1 MSPLDPPVPARMSRV
16 AIVAPEP
23 SLRDALAVVAD
34 AGVVQLV
41 GGLPAPEGEELE
53 ALRRLERAAA
63 ENGRAGPSLAPEAV
77 DPGELEQ
84 LGRHDLLAGEVE
96 LERRAGA
103 AVRHGR
109 FAALVGWAPQSEL
122 AGLEERLA
130 ARGAGLVELPRP
142 AWVEP
147 PTLLPESR
155 GVRSFR
161 PLVDTYGA
169 LRYADVDPTPFAA
182 FSFVV
187 MFGMMF
193 GDVGQGLLLAGL
205 GVALSQA
212 RHGRFAPFRHLW
224 PFPVAAGLAA
234 AFFGLLYGEFFG
246 PTGVVPTIW
255 VKPTE
260 DPIVLLAAA
269 VAVGGVLL
277 ALSYGIGIVNRWREG
292 GPVAALTAP
301 SGIAGFLIF
310 LGLALAA
317 WGWYV
322 ESVALGI
329 LGGVLVLAGA
339 LLLGAGFHAE
349 AGRGAAAATQA
360 TVEVVDS
367 LIRVVANVI
376 SFARLAAFGLMHAAL
391 AEVVWDAT
399 TALWG
404 GAAGSVL
411 AIVVF
416 VVGNALTFA
425 LEALVAAVQALRLEY
440 YELFSR
446 IFAGEGRRFTPW
458 HIPLDTRMEAVWKP

>member
-1 MSPLDPPVPARMSRV
+1 MSPVEPPVPARMTRI
-16 AIVAPEP
+16 AIVSPEP
-23 SLRDALAVVAD
+23 SLRDALAAVAD
-34 AGVVQLV
+34 AGVVELV
-41 GGLPAPEGEELE
+41 GSLPAPEGEELE

-63 ENGRAGPSLAPEAV
+63 DNGRAGPCLARRAV
-77 DPGELEQ
+77 DPAELER

-96 LERRAGA
+96 LGRRAAA

-109 FAALVGWAPQSEL
+109 FAAVVGWTPRSEVER
-122 AGLEERLA
+122 LEERLA
-130 ARGAGLVELPRP
+130 ASGAGLVELPRP

-155 GVRSFR
+155 AVRPFR

-182 FSFVV
+182 LSFVV

-205 GVALSQA
+205 GAALSRA
-212 RHGRFAPFRHLW
+212 RHGRLAPFRHLW
-224 PFPVAAGLAA
+224 PFPVAGGLAA

-269 VAVGGVLL
+269 IAVGGVLL
-277 ALSYGIGIVNRWREG
+277 AISYGIGIVNRWRESG
-292 GPVAALTAP
+292 AVAALTAP
-301 SGIAGFLIF
+301 SGIAGLLIF
-310 LGLALAA
+310 LGLGLAAGGWYEDAAALGLLGGALA
-317 WGWYV
+317 
-322 ESVALGI
+322 
-329 LGGVLVLAGA
+329 LVGA

-404 GAAGSVL
+404 GAVGSLL
-411 AIVVF
+411 AVTVF
-416 VVGNALTFA
+416 LVGNALTFS
-425 LEALVAAVQALRLEY
+425 LEALVAAVQAIRLEY

-446 IFAGEGRRFTPW
+446 IFAGEGQRFTPW
-458 HIPLDTRMEAVWKP
+458 HIPLDNGLEAAWKP